1 LEIPIF
7 LRQARADYQIAKYKI
22 EQNQFDADYKQQEL
36 HAKITAYKNEVLS
49 YQSQISLMQNNI
61 ENYKRLLNAEEI
73 RFSNGESLLFLINTR
88 ENKLLEAEQKLLD
101 LRLKFINSFNHL
113 KWFNENFEGN

>member
-1 LEIPIF
+1 
-7 LRQARADYQIAKYKI
+7 
-22 EQNQFDADYKQQEL
+22 
-36 HAKITAYKNEVLS
+36 
-49 YQSQISLMQNNI
+49 MQNNI
-61 ENYKRLLNAEEI
+61 EKYKRLLNVEEI

>member
-1 LEIPIF
+1 
-7 LRQARADYQIAKYKI
+7 
-22 EQNQFDADYKQQEL
+22 QNQFDADYKQQEL
-36 HAKITAYKNEVLS
+36 NAKITAYKNEVIS

-61 ENYKRLLNAEEI
+61 ENYKRLLSAEEI
-73 RFSNGESLLFLINTR
+73 RFSNGESSLFLINTR

-101 LRLKFINSFNHL
+101 LRLKFINSYNQL